1 VVRQTFPKCHAVMIE
16 AAEHNLMQYFH
27 SVGLLRLFC
36 ACLFEYWHEDV
47 RPDLLAL
54 VVRAARLGHQLEAV
68 RTELSSELKMV
79 HASTSWRLTKPLRSL
94 VDNLKRLRRGPFAGR

>member
-1 VVRQTFPKCHAVMIE
+1 MIE

-54 VVRAARLGHQLEAV
+54 VVRAARLSWSSARGWSHGA
-68 RTELSSELKMV
+68 ELRAQDGSCQHIVAADKAAAE
-79 HASTSWRLTKPLRSL
+79 P
-94 VDNLKRLRRGPFAGR
+94 GG